1 MGQPAASGDACRA
14 ALRLLAPIGDQWGLA
29 HAEALLGTIA
39 RSEHRLPEAIEHLTR
54 AATAAAKLGFTAAEA
69 YHLSNLGRVQQLSGD
84 LPGAV
89 ATLRDAIDK
98 ACAAGDF
105 RAAAVARVRL
115 ARVLRATGDPVSAR
129 AMTGSAMQW
138 YAGYGGGE
146 GALLGESTLAA
157 LDAEVGMTRAAERL
171 GAVLDHAR
179 QAQDHEAEVLT
190 LDALARSCAV
200 AGELDQALDFL
211 AQADQIMP
219 SAAHLV
225 FDSDRLD
232 AHWARTHVEEATRA
246 VAPI

>member
-1 MGQPAASGDACRA
+1 MGQPAASGDACRE
-14 ALRLLAPIGDQWGLA
+14 ALRLLEPIGDQWGLA

-54 AATAAAKLGFTAAEA
+54 AASAAAKLGFTAAEA

-84 LPGAV
+84 LPGA
-89 ATLRDAIDK
+89 AGTLQDAIDK

-115 ARVLRATGDPVSAR
+115 ARVLRETGDLASAR
-129 AMTGSAMQW
+129 AMTTTAMEW

-146 GALLGESTLAA
+146 GALLGASTLAA
-157 LDAEVGMTRAAERL
+157 LDAEAGVAGSVERL
-171 GAVLDHAR
+171 GAVLDQAR
-179 QAQDHEAEVLT
+179 EAQDHEAEVLT
-190 LDALARSCAV
+190 LDALARSHAV

-211 AQADQIMP
+211 AQADEIMP

-232 AHWARTHVEEATRA
+232 ARRARTLVEDANRA
-246 VAPI
+246 VAPT